1 MTFTTTR
8 RFALSRAPAE
18 ITVDHGVPIPP
29 KMNGFA
35 RGKRGSKY
43 PFASMKP
50 GDSFFVASN
59 KESGRVSILS
69 CGHSHSP
76 KAKFATRKVTENKVK
91 GFRIWRTV

>member
-29 KMNGFA
+29 KHNGP
-35 RGKRGSKY
+35 RKGRGSKY

-50 GDSFFVASN
+50 GDSFFLPGT
-59 KESGRVSILS
+59 KETVRTSVIA
-69 CGHSHSP
+69 CGLGHSP
-76 KAKFATRKVTENKVK
+76 KAKFASRAVTENKVR